1 MFKLMELPFKEDA
14 LEPYISAE
22 TISYHYGKHHKAYVD
37 KTNELIAG
45 TEFQDLTLEEVIEET
60 FNHPDQ
66 QTLYNNAGQVYN
78 HNIYW
83 QSVGAGGRLNEDM
96 KKKIETD
103 LGGMEALKKELVD
116 KAASF
121 FGSGWVWLA
130 EGKGGRLEVLTTKNG
145 DTPLVLGYTPVFN
158 MDVWEHAYYLDY
170 QNRKRDYA
178 EVFVSQLLKL

>member
-22 TISYHYGKHHKAYVD
+22 TISYHYGKHHKGYVD
-37 KTNELIAG
+37 KANELIAG

-60 FNHPDQ
+60 YNHPDQ

-83 QSVGAGGRLNEDM
+83 ESIGVGGRLNDDV
-96 KKKIETD
+96 KKKIESD
-103 LGGMEALKKELVD
+103 LGGMEALKKELID
-116 KAASF
+116 KAATF

-130 EGKGGRLEVLTTKNG
+130 ENKDGKLEVLTTKNG
-145 DTPLVLGYTPVFN
+145 DTPLVLGFTPIFN
-158 MDVWEHAYYLDY
+158 MDVCEHAYYLDY
-170 QNRKRDYA
+170 QNRKKDYA